1 LKEVV
6 VFLLSALVLLAGC
19 VNKEEGADLV
29 VAGSTTVEPIV
40 TWASELFSATH
51 PDVTIGIQGGGSG
64 TGIRMAGEGSVEI
77 GASSRELS
85 GGEMEKHPDLES
97 IVIGIDCIAI
107 AVHPSNP
114 SPI

>member
-1 LKEVV
+1 
-6 VFLLSALVLLAGC
+6 
-19 VNKEEGADLV
+19 
-29 VAGSTTVEPIV
+29 
-40 TWASELFSATH
+40 
-51 PDVTIGIQGGGSG
+51 
-64 TGIRMAGEGSVEI
+64 MAGEGSVEI

-114 SPI
+114 LANMSLTIGQLRDIFLAESQIIKNLADPTDQSSSYRERMAPGRGRCLKALS